1 MKLVLN
7 KNYGGFGY
15 GCKGNCEAIA
25 RMFEE
30 ERNAPE
36 LVEMVEVM
44 PELCGDL
51 CIVEIPD
58 TTTDYH
64 IDECD
69 GFESVV
75 YVVNGKLHWA

>member
-7 KNYGGFGY
+7 RNYGGFGY

-25 RMFEE
+25 RKFEE

-64 IDECD
+64 IDEYD